1 MNPLWPCRG
10 QTFPRRIPRPL
21 NRYSYRNPASGSQHG
36 HFAAKSAKNG
46 IFTRNFLISHTFRQ
60 LSATLLYFS
69 LTFPQFYD
77 TSQIGYTPNDF
88 HAHAHSPKLSTIDGI
103 SIVSLSKIEL
113 FFFLKLTSLGAK
125 SPFFYIFSSSTPSS
139 NLRWSSYDGR
149 KTIYHFQRQN
159 LSFGSFTSQ
168 TLIIQSDISI

>member
-1 MNPLWPCRG
+1 MTVPGAN
-10 QTFPRRIPRPL
+10 FPSEDSPTVKQIFISESCIWQSTRTVCGKIR
-21 NRYSYRNPASGSQHG
+21 
-36 HFAAKSAKNG
+36 KNG

-60 LSATLLYFS
+60 FSDTLLYFS
-69 LTFPQFYD
+69 FTFPQFYD
-77 TSQIGYTPNDF
+77 TFQIGYTPNDF

-103 SIVSLSKIEL
+103 IIISLSKIEL

-149 KTIYHFQRQN
+149 KTIYHFQRHN

-168 TLIIQSDISI
+168 TLIIQSAISI